1 MSAEMEIINFLS
13 DLHLDDYF
21 LEFEEY
27 KGEDLTDEEKK
38 GIEIFFSAVLYDQE
52 TVTEALRDNKMDFLK
67 DILLTALEEE
77 NQDIEKEEILKVNNE
92 AMNSFIELI
101 QKIGAD
107 QIRMAL
113 DLLTDEDIEG
123 LEDEE

>member
-1 MSAEMEIINFLS
+1 MSAEMEIKDFLS
-13 DLHLDDYF
+13 DLHLNDYF

-27 KGEDLTDEEKK
+27 KGEDLIDEEKK

-113 DLLTDEDIEG
+113 DLLTDEDIDG
-123 LEDEE
+123 LKV

>member
-1 MSAEMEIINFLS
+1 MSAEMEIKDFLR
-13 DLHLDDYF
+13 DLHLNDYF

-27 KGEDLTDEEKK
+27 KGEDLIDEEKK

-113 DLLTDEDIEG
+113 DLLTDEDIDG
-123 LEDEE
+123 LKV